1 MTLPSQ
7 PWALRAYLV
16 VAGWLAPVWRK
27 GLQRRLLRGKETP
40 RSVRQKLG
48 SEYADRPNGTLVW
61 GHAVGVGESMALAGL
76 FARLAERRPDC
87 SFLITTTCESAR

>member
-1 MTLPSQ
+1 MTLPRQ
-7 PWALRAYLV
+7 PGALRAYLV
-16 VAGWLAPVWRK
+16 LARWLAPVWRK

-48 SEYADRPNGTLVW
+48 SEYADRPAGVLVW

-76 FARLAERRPDC
+76 FARLAERRCIRYP
-87 SFLITTTCESAR
+87 A